1 MNVYFCHERGE
12 EEGLYIVAQSGG
24 RARSI
29 YSGFSGVRFLKVKC
43 RAILRGVEG
52 EEDILQVGSPKLKE
66 YGISYYNE
74 KGEEME

>member
-12 EEGLYIVAQSGG
+12 EEGLYIVAQSEG

-29 YSGFSGVRFLKVKC
+29 YSGFSRVRFLAVKC
-43 RAILRGVEG
+43 RAILRGVDG